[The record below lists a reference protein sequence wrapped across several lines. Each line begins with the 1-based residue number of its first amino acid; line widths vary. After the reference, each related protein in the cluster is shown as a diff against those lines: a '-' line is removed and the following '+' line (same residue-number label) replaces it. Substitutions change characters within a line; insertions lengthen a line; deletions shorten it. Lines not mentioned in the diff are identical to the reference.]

1 MLQEDDVELMPTP
14 RARIGWLGGT
24 AALYHFETPEGA
36 PRSPA
41 LPLLI
46 VPSLINRWYVVDLRR
61 GASLVEGLTGAG
73 IDTYCLDWGIPE
85 DEDRYLAWDEV
96 IARIRRA
103 VRKVKRITGAPRVG
117 ILGYCMGST
126 VSGIYAALHPTEV
139 AAFVNLAGPFDFAA
153 GGTLAELVDARWF
166 DPDAVADAGNVGA
179 TQMQAGFAALRP
191 TMDLSKW
198 VRTVDTAHDPA
209 ARRAAKALEA
219 WASDNIPFPGEAY
232 RTYIRELYQ
241 QNKLINGEH
250 RVGGVRVDLGAIRCP
265 VLTIVASR
273 DAICPADAATALN
286 DACGSRDTQVLTV
299 PGGHVGA
306 VVGGRAAR
314 EMYPAAAAWLR
325 QRLGAVTLDAL
336 DGGVV

>member
-1 MLQEDDVELMPTP
+1 MLAGDTVELMPTP
-14 RARIGWLGGT
+14 RAQIGWLGGT
-24 AALYHFETPEGA
+24 AALYRFRRPEGA

-41 LPLLI
+41 LPLLV
-46 VPSLINRWYVVDLRR
+46 VPSLINRWYVVDLRH
-61 GASLVEGLTGAG
+61 GASLVGGLTNAG
-73 IDTYCLDWGIPE
+73 IDTFCLDWGIPN

-103 VRKVKRITGAPRVG
+103 VRKVKRVTGAPRVG

-126 VSGIYAALHPTEV
+126 VSGIYAALHPDEV
-139 AAFVNLAGPFDFAA
+139 AAFVNLAGPFDFGE
-153 GGTLAELVDARWF
+153 GGALAELVDARWF
-166 DPDAVADAGNVGA
+166 DPDAVADAGNVGG

-191 TMDLSKW
+191 TLELAKW
-198 VRTVDTAHDPA
+198 VRTIDTAHDPA
-209 ARRAAKALEA
+209 ARKAAKALDT
-219 WASDNIPFPGEAY
+219 WAGDNIPFPGEAY

-250 RVGGVRVDLGAIRCP
+250 YVGGVRVDLGAITCP

-273 DAICPADAATALN
+273 DSICPADAATALN
-286 DACGSRDTQVLTV
+286 DVCGSRDTEVLVV

-314 EMYPAAAAWLR
+314 TMYPAAAAWLR
-325 QRLGAVTLDAL
+325 QRLGASRLDAL